1 MKESTVESLI
11 LMFIIV
17 SLCGVFVM
25 AGYSLSERNQ
35 CIKLGGNY
43 SLDFGK
49 CYKKGELD
57 EQVR

>member
-1 MKESTVESLI
+1 MKESTLENLI
-11 LMFIIV
+11 LIFIVI

-35 CIKLGGNY
+35 CIRLGGNY

-49 CYKKGELD
+49 CYKKGEFLN
-57 EQVR
+57 E